1 MKKAAIMI
9 FPQFCMQ
16 EISCLTELFKWY
28 KKEITVFASSL
39 SPINSEDG
47 FTILPHKVFSE
58 FNRDDYDCIILP
70 GIWDFRE
77 ALNDDKNIEFLK
89 QFCDDKEIIIASISS
104 SPILLGKAGILKNH
118 KFCCGLFEEVMDE
131 YPVVPRENIVRKP
144 LYEDGNLI
152 TAIGFAFREFA
163 VAVAKK
169 VGIDCS
175 ENVFAPVT
183 REYTE
188 EELVFH
194 ITEEFID

>member
-1 MKKAAIMI
+1 M
-9 FPQFCMQ
+9 
-16 EISCLTELFKWY
+16 
-28 KKEITVFASSL
+28 
-39 SPINSEDG
+39 
-47 FTILPHKVFSE
+47 
-58 FNRDDYDCIILP
+58 
-70 GIWDFRE
+70 
-77 ALNDDKNIEFLK
+77 K

-175 ENVFAPVT
+175 ENIFDPVT
-183 REYTE
+183 REYSE